1 MCISGPIEDVNLALA
16 QLIYIPDPRYSGM
29 DTLTVTATDSGNLTS
44 YKYIQISIT
53 KTSSIPTIKVI
64 QNLHNMTQNTVAS
77 FANFSVINSGGE
89 FFEESN
95 KRPIYSSGYSGPD
108 ESSLTAKVSVSHLA
122 QLSIQKMTTSMPHI
136 DQIQVITIN
145 TSNATSTPDQFRN
158 STFQL
163 YLDLSIYG
171 IGMVVTPHIHYGAV
185 GGTADELRAT
195 SGQIPLGRGVGESM
209 QSKLEGL
216 LAFKA
221 LNITVTV
228 FATPQ
233 FLKDIDITLKRAIKW
248 QITFHNADFRL
259 PLLSLTNE
267 SATAM
272 SLLHSSTRVGT
283 TDTLILPVT
292 EVVITTYYAYT
303 QLIGGSFLLSLGG
316 FSVPIAH
323 DEQAEDVARALETS
337 TLVTAV
343 AVTRY
348 PLGLDNGYTWTVTFF
363 ALTASETGKVALL
376 RADPSGLTGGSGVT
390 TLSSP
395 PFVYTSTPP
404 IVSIMSTQQGV
415 GNPPVYAV
423 RTSASHVNL
432 TIEIS
437 LKSTTLN
444 SIEHISLTA
453 VNPFTAES
461 EVLGPFYAATV
472 AMEKEEQLSSN
483 YPPHAQPSGTKN
495 GESVQSLVKGLSFFS
510 TFADNIDVSKVV
522 VSMSGVVTTSWKV
535 TFIDA
540 LTANDFFLRYVT
552 H

>member
-1 MCISGPIEDVNLALA
+1 
-16 QLIYIPDPRYSGM
+16 
-29 DTLTVTATDSGNLTS
+29 VTATDSGNLTS
-44 YKYIQISIT
+44 YKYIKMSIT
-53 KTSSIPTIKVI
+53 KTFSIPTIEVI
-64 QNLHNMTQNTVAS
+64 QSLYNMTQNTVVS
-77 FANFSVINSGGE
+77 FANFSVINSVGE

-95 KRPIYSSGYSGPD
+95 EETLVSSGYSGLD
-108 ESSLTAKVSVSHLA
+108 GGSLTAKVSVCHSA
-122 QLSIQKMTTSMPHI
+122 QLSIQEMTTSLPHI
-136 DQIQVITIN
+136 DQIQVITIS
-145 TSNATSTPDQFRN
+145 TGSVILTPDQFRN
-158 STFQL
+158 SSFQL

-171 IGMVVTPHIHYGAV
+171 IGMVATPPIYYGAV

-195 SGQIPLGRGVGESM
+195 SDQIPLGRGVGESM

-233 FLKDIDITLKRAIKW
+233 FLKDIDITLKKAIEW
-248 QITFHNADFRL
+248 QISFHNADFRL
-259 PLLSLTNE
+259 PLLSLTNKT
-267 SATAM
+267 ATAM
-272 SLLHSSTRVGT
+272 SLLHSRARVGT
-283 TDTLILPVT
+283 SDTLTLPVT
-292 EVVITTYYAYT
+292 EVVVTTYYAYM

-316 FSVPIAH
+316 FSVSIAH
-323 DEQAEDVARALETS
+323 DEQAEDVAKALETS
-337 TLVTAV
+337 HLVTAV

-376 RADPSGLTGGSGVT
+376 RADPSGLTGGTGIT

-395 PFVYTSTPP
+395 PFLCTSTPP
-404 IVSIMSTQQGV
+404 TVSIISTQQGV
-415 GNPPVYAV
+415 GYPPVYAV

-437 LKSTTLN
+437 LKSTALN
-444 SIEHISLTA
+444 SIEHISFTA
-453 VNPFTAES
+453 INPFTAES

-472 AMEKEEQLSSN
+472 AMEKEEQLYGN

-495 GESVQSLVKGLSFFS
+495 GESVQSLIKGLSFFS
-510 TFADNIDVSKVV
+510 TFADNVDVSKVV

-540 LTANDFFLRYVT
+540 LTANGFSLRYIT